1 MKRNSTYIFN
11 RESRIISQREVV
23 RINSALG
30 GPEIELVVFEVI
42 FRYIGYQHRMKV
54 KFEYDARWRVVGNDK
69 WNYRS
74 IHYSQRAAL
83 KEILLLKENAEG
95 LTFKVKE
102 NVTA

>member
-1 MKRNSTYIFN
+1 MKRNNSYILN
-11 RESRIISQREVV
+11 RESRITSQQEVI
-23 RINSALG
+23 RINSASG
-30 GPEIELVVFEVI
+30 GPEIELAVFEVI
-42 FRYIGYQHRMKV
+42 SRFTGYQHRMKL
-54 KFEYDARWRVVGNDK
+54 KREYDARWRVVGNDK

-102 NVTA
+102 NVTV

>member
-1 MKRNSTYIFN
+1 
-11 RESRIISQREVV
+11 
-23 RINSALG
+23 
-30 GPEIELVVFEVI
+30 
-42 FRYIGYQHRMKV
+42 MKV